1 MYCGKIFIPKFK
13 DEESSFVNGQHEPI
27 ISEALF
33 YDVQDVLNG
42 RKKSQRTK
50 LTVDDMLPL
59 RGFLICPKC
68 GRMLTGSGSKGCKQ
82 KYYHYY
88 HCSSS
93 CGVRYSAS
101 KLNDD
106 IIEEIKKYV
115 RPLPKLQLYKEVISS
130 TFKSKTRFQR
140 NEVTQLSTQLDEA
153 NKRLSKARNLLLAG
167 DIEADD
173 YRTIKSETKEKIHRL
188 EAKLTA
194 SVTETTDIEPLLNK
208 AISNISQLDVL
219 YSNGS
224 ITQKRKII
232 SSMFPEKLTY
242 DGFQYRTNRVNK
254 AISIMWLIDKQ
265 LESKKNGTSC
275 EIPNL
280 SQEVNSMVPFSNHF
294 LYDLKKLVQL
304 HDKIFNVAA

>member
-1 MYCGKIFIPKFK
+1 M
-13 DEESSFVNGQHEPI
+13 

-42 RKKSQRTK
+42 RKKIQRTK
-50 LTVDDMLPL
+50 LAVDAMLPL

-93 CGVRYSAS
+93 CGIRYNAS
-101 KLNDD
+101 KVNND
-106 IIEEIKKYV
+106 IVEEIKKYV

-130 TFKSKTRFQR
+130 TFKSKTRLQR
-140 NEVTQLSTQLDEA
+140 NEVTQLSAQLDEA
-153 NKRLSKARNLLLAG
+153 NKRLSKARDLLLAG
-167 DIEADD
+167 DIEAND
-173 YRTIKSETKEKIHRL
+173 YRTINSETEEKIHRL

-208 AISNISQLDVL
+208 VISNISQLNVL

-224 ITQKRKII
+224 IIQKRKII
-232 SSMFPEKLTY
+232 SSMFPEKLTF
-242 DGFQYRTNRVNK
+242 DGFQYRTTRVNE
-254 AISIMWLIDKQ
+254 AIRLMCLIDSKVGD
-265 LESKKNGTSC
+265 KKNGTSLTFSD
-275 EIPNL
+275 L
-280 SQEVNSMVPFSNHF
+280 SQEVIP
-294 LYDLKKLVQL
+294 LVQNSNYL
-304 HDKIFNVAA
+304 LEDLRLLCDLLAA

>member
-1 MYCGKIFIPKFK
+1 MAIRNPLYCGKIFIPKFK
-13 DEESSFVNGQHEPI
+13 DEESNFVNGQHEPL

-42 RKKSQRTK
+42 RKKIQRTK
-50 LTVDDMLPL
+50 LAVDDRLPL

-93 CGVRYSAS
+93 CGVRYRAS

-106 IIEEIKKYV
+106 IVEEIKKYV

-130 TFKSKTRFQR
+130 TLKSKTRLQR
-140 NEVTQLSTQLDEA
+140 NEVTQLSAQLDEA
-153 NKRLSKARNLLLAG
+153 NKRLSKARDLLLAG

-173 YRTIKSETKEKIHRL
+173 YRTIKSETEEKIHRL
-188 EAKLTA
+188 EARLTA
-194 SVTETTDIEPLLNK
+194 FVTETTNIEPLLNK

-219 YSNGS
+219 YTNGS

-232 SSMFPEKLTY
+232 SSVFPEKLTF
-242 DGFQYRTNRVNK
+242 DGIQYRTNRVNE
-254 AISIMWLIDKQ
+254 AISLMCLIGKQ
-265 LESKKNGTSC
+265 LEDKKNGTNHNSLD
-275 EIPNL
+275 L
-280 SQEVNSMVPFSNHF
+280 SQEVIPLGLEPRAHT
-294 LYDLKKLVQL
+294 LKVYCST
-304 HDKIFNVAA
+304 N